1 MNRDIESILKISNEY
16 PRAVGDMLENQQMAL
31 SEWEKSNPGLL
42 KKLLVQTWDR
52 LETDIKKSYLPIII
66 NMIHKVSN
74 SEMLRNGAPTGEY
87 KTVPFNFEGDEIELD
102 RTIEAIIENP
112 VPSYRNIYI
121 SEKKKRKKAS
131 IIIIDASGSM
141 QGENLS
147 IAAIA
152 TASMAMNLDRKD
164 EYGIVLFSEEVNQF
178 KRVYEQKEIDEVIK
192 GILNI
197 QPRGRTNIGIGLLAG
212 LREIQRS
219 TIDQKI
225 GILLTDGRHNFGNDP
240 ISLARK
246 YPQLHVINLP
256 GGKPD
261 LSKKLAKCGKGHFIP
276 LKNIYDVPKAI
287 VKCLN

>member
-1 MNRDIESILKISNEY
+1 
-16 PRAVGDMLENQQMAL
+16 MLDNQQMIL

-42 KKLLVQTWDR
+42 KNLLVQTWDR
-52 LETDIKKSYLPIII
+52 LDTGIKKSFIHIMI
-66 NMIHKVSN
+66 NMIHKISN

-87 KTVPFNFEGDEIELD
+87 KTVTFNFNGDEIELD
-102 RTIEAIIENP
+102 RTIEGIIENP
-112 VPSYRNIYI
+112 VPSYSNIYI
-121 SEKKKRKKAS
+121 LEKKKRKKAS
-131 IIIIDASGSM
+131 VIIIDVSGSM

-164 EYGIVLFSEEVNQF
+164 EYSIILFSEEVNRF
-178 KRVYEQKEIDEVIK
+178 KRIYEQKEIDEVIK
-192 GILNI
+192 EILNI

-212 LREIQRS
+212 LEEIQRS
-219 TIDQKI
+219 TIDQRI
-225 GILLTDGRHNFGNDP
+225 GILLTDGRQNIGNDP

-256 GGKPD
+256 GGKHD
-261 LSKKLAKCGKGHFIP
+261 LSKKIAKCGRGHFIP
-276 LKNIYDVPKAI
+276 LKNILDVPKAI